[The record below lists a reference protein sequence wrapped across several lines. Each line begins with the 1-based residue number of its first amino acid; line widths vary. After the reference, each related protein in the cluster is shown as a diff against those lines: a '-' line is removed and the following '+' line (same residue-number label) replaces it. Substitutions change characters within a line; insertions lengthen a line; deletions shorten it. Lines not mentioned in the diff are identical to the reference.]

1 MNRLMWEST
10 LIGDITLQNLQIAV
24 DSNDRVFLRFLTK
37 TKNDGIYNYVD
48 EARQNVNG
56 ITFDYNDTDKDS
68 EFVNDIMDT
77 TCDTIT
83 RTFKSMRQN
92 PQKTAHINSNLSSA
106 LEYMLKVVPKSLTI
120 TGYQNDIVITY
131 ELILNK

>member
-10 LIGDITLQNLQIAV
+10 LIGDTTLQNLQIAV

-83 RTFKSMRQN
+83 RTFKSMRQS